1 MINQV
6 IEIVRKAGEKVMQ
19 IYNTDYEITNKRDE
33 SLIF

>member
-19 IYNTDYEITNKRDE
+19 IYNTDYEISN
-33 SLIF
+33 SLLGDSQ